1 MASVEKKNL
10 SYAEIS
16 EMREGLLR
24 RQVTGTILVLSEVFQ
39 ANFTVYLLMF
49 SPLN

>member
-1 MASVEKKNL
+1 MVNVEEKNL

-24 RQVTGTILVLSEVFQ
+24 RQVTGTVLGLSEVFQ
-39 ANFTVYLLMF
+39 INFTVYLLIF